1 VRAGSAAGFG
11 ASDEGYGHIAGRD
24 SVVVAQSAGGF
35 LQVLRACYDLV
46 ISYFET
52 VPVRAYSQQDPIYL
66 KRRLGQCQNAV
77 DVALDFNPCANCINH
92 GSASCRFG
100 IRTAQVGLIVG
111 INMRRHR
118 GCLFAPRFAWQVFRL
133 PVLKRIS
140 VPWHW
145 QLEPVCIRFVRR
157 ARAHEND
164 SERERDGR
172 EGRVKERE
180 RKKGGGGILYS
191 DLVVIVP
198 LVCREPEI
206 APELG
211 DVGERATE
219 YVA

>member
-1 VRAGSAAGFG
+1 MG
-11 ASDEGYGHIAGRD
+11 
-24 SVVVAQSAGGF
+24 
-35 LQVLRACYDLV
+35 
-46 ISYFET
+46 
-52 VPVRAYSQQDPIYL
+52 
-66 KRRLGQCQNAV
+66 
-77 DVALDFNPCANCINH
+77 
-92 GSASCRFG
+92 
-100 IRTAQVGLIVG
+100 
-111 INMRRHR
+111 
-118 GCLFAPRFAWQVFRL
+118 
-133 PVLKRIS
+133 
-140 VPWHW
+140 
-145 QLEPVCIRFVRR
+145 IRFVRR

-164 SERERDGR
+164 SERERDWR